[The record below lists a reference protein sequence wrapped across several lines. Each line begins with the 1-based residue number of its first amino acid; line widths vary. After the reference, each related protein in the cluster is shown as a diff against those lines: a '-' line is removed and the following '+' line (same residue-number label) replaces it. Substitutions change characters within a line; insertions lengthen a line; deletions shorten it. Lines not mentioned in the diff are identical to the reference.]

1 MQIMNTELTKNKF
14 KRTCDD
20 DSYALGERSEEEKKE
35 IESSTRSSNRRSL
48 CVGDTIIFFTLLTLF
63 FFLVKS
69 GIFFTK
75 DQISDIFN

>member
-63 FFLVKS
+63 AHY
-69 GIFFTK
+69 
-75 DQISDIFN
+75 QINSSQIPYNFIR